1 MPVIDPMATSTPPRF
16 ASGILSAATPTTT
29 TVMTGT
35 TLTTATVTAATSTR
49 PIQSEL
55 LSTTY
60 STLDAQPHDSE
71 TIIVSSLVTK
81 PTGENYTQ
89 GQMVSYSD
97 IEVQQKHTT
106 SKLEVNFESHCFGN
120 CIQFHII
127 CFCFMCSGC
136 T

>member
-60 STLDAQPHDSE
+60 STLDAQPHESE
-71 TIIVSSLVTK
+71 TTIVPSSVTK
-81 PTGENYTQ
+81 PTGENCTQ

-97 IEVQQKHTT
+97 IKVQQKHTT
-106 SKLEVNFESHCFGN
+106 GKSQVNFE
-120 CIQFHII
+120 
-127 CFCFMCSGC
+127 
-136 T
+136 